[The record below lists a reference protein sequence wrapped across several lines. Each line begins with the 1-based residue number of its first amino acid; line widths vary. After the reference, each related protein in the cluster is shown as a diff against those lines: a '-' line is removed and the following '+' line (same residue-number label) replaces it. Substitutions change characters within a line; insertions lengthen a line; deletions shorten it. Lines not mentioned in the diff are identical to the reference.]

1 MNDDE
6 DFDLACWDQYQK
18 DLLQQLEELEKGWKE
33 LDKAFEDLNK
43 AYYDF
48 VRKM

>member
-1 MNDDE
+1 MNDE
-6 DFDLACWDQYQK
+6 DFDLACWDQYQQ
-18 DLLQQLEELEKGWKE
+18 DLLQQLEELEKEWKE
-33 LDKAFEDLNK
+33 IDKQARNLNK